1 MHTGNTF
8 HPQFVLFPLG
18 NKLVLLG
25 DPVREGNCWTVF
37 ELELVHWGTSSC
49 GDKLILVGISSLVC
63 SVSLGVGN
71 QSVGVSMLHVFCGIF
86 YIGICIHLL
95 CCGMVILLK
104 MGSIPSINGNYS
116 ICLK

>member
-8 HPQFVLFPLG
+8 PPQFVLFPLG

-25 DPVREGNCWTVF
+25 DPVREGNCWTVL
-37 ELELVHWGTSSC
+37 ELELVHRGTSSC

-71 QSVGVSMLHVFCGIF
+71 P
-86 YIGICIHLL
+86 ICW
-95 CCGMVILLK
+95 C
-104 MGSIPSINGNYS
+104 INVAGFLWNFLYWNLYTSFVLWYGHTFKNGKYS
-116 ICLK
+116 IYKWELLHLS